1 MIQNNDFEPRFIYLA
16 MPFLMCNE
24 EESMLLEIDNCP
36 LKLFNIS
43 KMGLET
49 VLLDVSA
56 EPPQLSLIDETSGK
70 FALAQNFC
78 QEKVRILHL
87 AIVDIAYIQ
96 HFGLLPLHNAVCTNK
111 ICIN

>member
-1 MIQNNDFEPRFIYLA
+1 
-16 MPFLMCNE
+16 MPFLMCYE
-24 EESMLLEIDNCP
+24 EESISVEIDNCP
-36 LKLFNIS
+36 LKLFVLS

-78 QEKVRILHL
+78 QEKVRTLHL
-87 AIVDIAYIQ
+87 AIVDIAYIKY
-96 HFGLLPLHNAVCTNK
+96 FGLLLSTMQYVPTKSVS
-111 ICIN
+111 IE

>member
-1 MIQNNDFEPRFIYLA
+1 

-24 EESMLLEIDNCP
+24 EESILVEIDNCP
-36 LKLFNIS
+36 LKLFNLS

-49 VLLDVSA
+49 VLFDVSA

-87 AIVDIAYIQ
+87 AINVPIYVHYVQ
-96 HFGLLPLHNAVCTNK
+96 YFGLLFSPMQYVPTKSAS
-111 ICIN
+111 IG

>member
-1 MIQNNDFEPRFIYLA
+1 MILSPDLA
-16 MPFLMCNE
+16 ITFLMCNK
-24 EESMLLEIDNCP
+24 EESISVEIDNCP
-36 LKLFNIS
+36 LKLFILS

-87 AIVDIAYIQ
+87 AIMDITHSISDCSSPQCSMYKQ
-96 HFGLLPLHNAVCTNK
+96 NLHQLNNMIK
-111 ICIN
+111 I

>member
-1 MIQNNDFEPRFIYLA
+1 
-16 MPFLMCNE
+16 MPILMCNE
-24 EESMLLEIDNCP
+24 EESILVEMDNCP
-36 LKLFNIS
+36 LKLFNLS

-49 VLLDVSA
+49 VLFDVSA

-87 AIVDIAYIQ
+87 AIVDIQY
-96 HFGLLPLHNAVCTNK
+96 FGLLLSMYKQNLHQLNNIIK
-111 ICIN
+111 R

>member
-1 MIQNNDFEPRFIYLA
+1 MIFSPDFD
-16 MPFLMCNE
+16 PFLMCNE
-24 EESMLLEIDNCP
+24 EESISVEIDNCP
-36 LKLFNIS
+36 LKLFILS

-49 VLLDVSA
+49 VLFDVSA

-87 AIVDIAYIQ
+87 AIMDITHSISDCSSPQCSMY
-96 HFGLLPLHNAVCTNK
+96 
-111 ICIN
+111 

>member
-1 MIQNNDFEPRFIYLA
+1 MILSPDLA
-16 MPFLMCNE
+16 ITFLMCNK
-24 EESMLLEIDNCP
+24 EESISVEIDNCP
-36 LKLFNIS
+36 LKLFNLS

-49 VLLDVSA
+49 VLFDVSA

-87 AIVDIAYIQ
+87 AIMDITHSISD
-96 HFGLLPLHNAVCTNK
+96 CTSPQ
-111 ICIN
+111 CSMY

>member
-1 MIQNNDFEPRFIYLA
+1 MIFSPDFD
-16 MPFLMCNE
+16 PFLMCNE
-24 EESMLLEIDNCP
+24 EESISVEIDNCP
-36 LKLFNIS
+36 LKLFILS

-49 VLLDVSA
+49 VLFDVSA

-87 AIVDIAYIQ
+87 AIMD
-96 HFGLLPLHNAVCTNK
+96 FGLLLSTMQYVLT
-111 ICIN
+111 

>member
-1 MIQNNDFEPRFIYLA
+1 
-16 MPFLMCNE
+16 
-24 EESMLLEIDNCP
+24 MLLEIDNCP

-70 FALAQNFC
+70 FALATELLPRKSQNLTFSNC
-78 QEKVRILHL
+78 GHCVQ
-87 AIVDIAYIQ
+87 Y
-96 HFGLLPLHNAVCTNK
+96 FGLILSPMQYVLT
-111 ICIN
+111 

>member
-1 MIQNNDFEPRFIYLA
+1 
-16 MPFLMCNE
+16 
-24 EESMLLEIDNCP
+24 MLLEIDNCP
-36 LKLFNIS
+36 LKLFILS

-78 QEKVRILHL
+78 QKISQNLIFSNCGHCVQ
-87 AIVDIAYIQ
+87 Y
-96 HFGLLPLHNAVCTNK
+96 FGLLLSTLQYVQT
-111 ICIN
+111 